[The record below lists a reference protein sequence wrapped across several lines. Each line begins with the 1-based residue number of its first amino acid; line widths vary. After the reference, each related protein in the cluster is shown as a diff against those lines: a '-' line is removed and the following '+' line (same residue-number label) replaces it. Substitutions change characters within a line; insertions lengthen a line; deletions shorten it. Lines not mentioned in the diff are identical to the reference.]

1 MFLEL
6 SRQVEAAAFAKVQEL
21 NSITRLEVD
30 KRRTLLHLG
39 VVIWDRVVNNVTYV
53 NCFSQ
58 LASVSVV
65 MVSATCPAPR
75 SIVNIFT
82 LAIVD
87 LFL

>member
-30 KRRTLLHLG
+30 KLRTLLHLG
-39 VVIWDRVVNNVTYV
+39 VVIWDRVVNYVTYV

-58 LASVSVV
+58 LASMSVV
-65 MVSATCPAPR
+65 IGECNLPCTPLNS
-75 SIVNIFT
+75 
-82 LAIVD
+82 
-87 LFL
+87 